1 MTDSQPL
8 LAHLIELRTRL
19 VRALIGLGLMF
30 LGLFHWSGD
39 IYHLLAKPLMQVL
52 PSGAHMIA
60 TDVTTPFFVP
70 MKVTMM
76 VAFVL
81 ALPNTLYQIWAFVA
95 PGLYAHEK
103 RLIVPL
109 IISSV
114 LLFITGM
121 AFAYFLVF
129 PVVFG
134 FMSSV
139 TPEGVSM
146 MTDIDNYLSFVLGM
160 FIAFGITFEVPV
172 VVVLLVRFGIVDI
185 AKLKEARP
193 YVIVGAFI
201 VAAVVTPP
209 DVLSQVMLAVP
220 LWLLFELG
228 VVVAGWIGKS
238 ETTRANAKDAA

>member
-1 MTDSQPL
+1 
-8 LAHLIELRTRL
+8 
-19 VRALIGLGLMF
+19 
-30 LGLFHWSGD
+30 
-39 IYHLLAKPLMQVL
+39 
-52 PSGAHMIA
+52 
-60 TDVTTPFFVP
+60 
-70 MKVTMM
+70 
-76 VAFVL
+76 
-81 ALPNTLYQIWAFVA
+81 
-95 PGLYAHEK
+95 
-103 RLIVPL
+103 
-109 IISSV
+109 
-114 LLFITGM
+114 
-121 AFAYFLVF
+121 VF

-134 FMSSV
+134 FMSAV